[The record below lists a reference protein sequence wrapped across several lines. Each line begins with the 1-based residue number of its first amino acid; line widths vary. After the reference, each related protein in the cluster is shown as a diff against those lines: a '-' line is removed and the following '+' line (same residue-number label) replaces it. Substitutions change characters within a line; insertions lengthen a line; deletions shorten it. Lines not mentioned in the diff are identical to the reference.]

1 MYHLYHC
8 SILRR
13 PLGNRKRI
21 SSREVHTQFFF
32 KFVKRGKWSS
42 VFYVLFHFFSKI
54 NCLLSNFQKE
64 CLMFWLLLNSMTVEE
79 FSPPHHFFD
88 KPWSKRWQRNFKS
101 DHHTV
106 LPFQFSRTEVTTFY
120 FYFFETVY
128 YIICICEWDNLYSRI
143 FVSLVPL
150 GTVHSPADFWVA

>member
-21 SSREVHTQFFF
+21 SSREVHAQFFF
-32 KFVKRGKWSS
+32 KFVMRGKWSS
-42 VFYVLFHFFSKI
+42 VFYVLSQLFPKKIVSFQISKK
-54 NCLLSNFQKE
+54 NVL
-64 CLMFWLLLNSMTVEE
+64 FWLLINSMTVEE

-101 DHHTV
+101 DHHTA
-106 LPFQFSRTEVTTFY
+106 LPFQFSQKSRFCDQNFTFTSLKQ
-120 FYFFETVY
+120 FITSFVFVNGA
-128 YIICICEWDNLYSRI
+128 ICIHE
-143 FVSLVPL
+143 SLCRSF
-150 GTVHSPADFWVA
+150 H